1 MVDQKTGY
9 TTRNM
14 LCNPIFDI
22 SGQVMGVAQVINKKG
37 TPTFTVKDENVFSQ
51 YLQFCGIGLRNA
63 QLYERSQLENKRNQ
77 VLLDLARM
85 VFEKQSNIENI
96 IYRILLHIQSLLQCS
111 RYDFTHKQW
120 IKTIYDLINKLLVL
134 CKPLILLIDV
144 KSYYWPTVQK
154 TVISI

>member
-14 LCNPIFDI
+14 LCNPIYDMN
-22 SGQVMGVAQVINKKG
+22 GQVIAVAQVINKKG
-37 TPTFTVKDENVFSQ
+37 TPTFTERDENVFSQ

-96 IYRILLHIQSLLQCS
+96 IYRILVHIQSLLQCARS
-111 RYDFTHKQW
+111 VSS
-120 IKTIYDLINKLLVL
+120 L
-134 CKPLILLIDV
+134 
-144 KSYYWPTVQK
+144 
-154 TVISI
+154 SIPRRIGIIQ